1 MAQITVA
8 SSMTYFTV
16 VTAAAFLLKYF
27 MAKSYASRN
36 QSIFGLVITV
46 VYLAI
51 IFFIQLYVNYQN
63 AKEKCGGTPQL
74 VPSINYTIIPNLFI
88 FGTLLLILILMPG
101 WKAPFSNTIGYLI
114 VWLAGVNGSFFKI
127 LKQDNNQNKL
137 LQMVYKDP
145 SMMINEIT
153 PENFDLFIARMG
165 GKKGGIGPIVQGVP
179 IVNAQPIVKAQPI
192 VNAEPLPKPSAP
204 PMTMKGGRRKQRGG
218 NSTSILSSNYK
229 QHIPGLYNFVVIKD
243 MISEFLWYVLVG
255 NLVINT
261 SSTYISSIKCNRS
274 ADQLGAFVENS
285 LNNPKMKKKEEKWSL
300 GY

>member
-1 MAQITVA
+1 MAQISVA
-8 SSMTYFTV
+8 TSMTYFTV

-36 QSIFGLVITV
+36 QSIFGLVITI

-51 IFFIQLYVNYQN
+51 ILFIQLYVNYQN

-74 VPSINYTIIPNLFI
+74 VPSINYTLIPNLFI

-101 WKAPFSNTIGYLI
+101 WKAPFSNTLGYLF
-114 VWLAGVNGSFFKI
+114 VWLGGVNGSFFKI

-145 SMMINEIT
+145 SIMINEIT
-153 PENFDLFIARMG
+153 PENFDLFIARMAGKNG
-165 GKKGGIGPIVQGVP
+165 GVEALPVAK
-179 IVNAQPIVKAQPI
+179 
-192 VNAEPLPKPSAP
+192 AEPKSEPSASP
-204 PMTMKGGRRKQRGG
+204 MKGGRKKQRGG

-229 QHIPGLYNFVVIKD
+229 DHIPGLYNFVVIKD
-243 MISEFLWYVLVG
+243 MIAEFLWYILVG

-261 SSTYISSIKCNRS
+261 SSSYIASIKCNRT
-274 ADQLGAFVENS
+274 ADQLGAFVEDS
-285 LNNPKMKKKEEKWSL
+285 LNNPKKEKEEQKWSL

>member
-1 MAQITVA
+1 MAQISVA
-8 SSMTYFTV
+8 TSMTYFTV

-36 QSIFGLVITV
+36 QSIFGLVITI

-51 IFFIQLYVNYQN
+51 ILFIQLYVNYQN

-74 VPSINYTIIPNLFI
+74 VPSINYTLVPNLFI
-88 FGTLLLILILMPG
+88 FGTLLLILMLMPG
-101 WKAPFSNTIGYLI
+101 WKAPFSNTLGYLF
-114 VWLAGVNGSFFKI
+114 VWLGGVNGSFFKI

-145 SMMINEIT
+145 SIMINEIT
-153 PENFDLFIARMG
+153 PENFDLFIARMAGKNG
-165 GKKGGIGPIVQGVP
+165 GVEALPV
-179 IVNAQPIVKAQPI
+179 AKAERIP
-192 VNAEPLPKPSAP
+192 ESSAP
-204 PMTMKGGRRKQRGG
+204 PMKGGRKKQRGG

-229 QHIPGLYNFVVIKD
+229 DHIPGLYNFVVIKD
-243 MISEFLWYVLVG
+243 MIAEFLWYILVG

-261 SSTYISSIKCNRS
+261 SSSYIASIKCNRT
-274 ADQLGAFVENS
+274 ADQLGAFVEDS
-285 LNNPKMKKKEEKWSL
+285 LNNPKKEKEEQKWSL

>member
-1 MAQITVA
+1 MAQISVA
-8 SSMTYFTV
+8 TSMTYFTV

-36 QSIFGLVITV
+36 QSIFGLVITI

-51 IFFIQLYVNYQN
+51 ILFIQLYVNYQN

-74 VPSINYTIIPNLFI
+74 VPSINYTLVPNLFI
-88 FGTLLLILILMPG
+88 FGTLLLILMLMPG
-101 WKAPFSNTIGYLI
+101 WKAPFSNTLGYLF
-114 VWLAGVNGSFFKI
+114 VWLGGVNGSFFKI

-145 SMMINEIT
+145 SIMINEIT
-153 PENFDLFIARMG
+153 PENFDLFIARMAGKNG
-165 GKKGGIGPIVQGVP
+165 GVEALPVS
-179 IVNAQPIVKAQPI
+179 KAESI
-192 VNAEPLPKPSAP
+192 SESSASQ
-204 PMTMKGGRRKQRGG
+204 MKGGRKKQRGG

-229 QHIPGLYNFVVIKD
+229 DHIPGLYNFVVIKD
-243 MISEFLWYVLVG
+243 MISEFLWYILVG

-261 SSTYISSIKCNRS
+261 SSSYVSSIKCNRT

-285 LNNPKMKKKEEKWSL
+285 LNNPKKEKEEQKWSL

>member
-1 MAQITVA
+1 MAQISVA
-8 SSMTYFTV
+8 TSMTYFTV

-51 IFFIQLYVNYQN
+51 ILFIQLYVNYQN

-74 VPSINYTIIPNLFI
+74 VASINYTLIPNLFI
-88 FGTLLLILILMPG
+88 FGTLLLILIIMPG
-101 WKAPFSNTIGYLI
+101 WKAPFSNTLGYLF

-145 SMMINEIT
+145 SIMINEIT
-153 PENFDLFIARMG
+153 PENFDLFIARMAGKNG
-165 GKKGGIGPIVQGVP
+165 GVE
-179 IVNAQPIVKAQPI
+179 A
-192 VNAEPLPKPSAP
+192 LPVAKTTPQSQERFSERNQA
-204 PMTMKGGRRKQRGG
+204 GGRRKQKGG
-218 NSTSILSSNYK
+218 NSPSILTSNYK
-229 QHIPGLYNFVVIKD
+229 EHLPGLYNFVVIKD
-243 MISEFLWYVLVG
+243 MISEFIWYALVG

-261 SSTYISSIKCNRS
+261 SNSYIQSIKCNRS
-274 ADQLGAFVENS
+274 AGELGAYVENQ
-285 LNNPKMKKKEEKWSL
+285 LNNPKKEKKEPSFAL

>member
-1 MAQITVA
+1 MAQISVA
-8 SSMTYFTV
+8 TSMTYFTV

-51 IFFIQLYVNYQN
+51 ILFIQLYVNYQN

-74 VPSINYTIIPNLFI
+74 VPSINYTLVPNLFI

-101 WKAPFSNTIGYLI
+101 WKAPFSNTLGYLI

-145 SMMINEIT
+145 SIMINEIT
-153 PENFDLFIARMG
+153 PENFDLFIARMAGKNG
-165 GKKGGIGPIVQGVP
+165 GVEALPVAK
-179 IVNAQPIVKAQPI
+179 
-192 VNAEPLPKPSAP
+192 AEPIPQQSAP
-204 PMTMKGGRRKQRGG
+204 QMKGGRKKQRGG

-229 QHIPGLYNFVVIKD
+229 DHIPGLYNFVVIKD
-243 MISEFLWYVLVG
+243 MIAEFLWYILVG

-261 SSTYISSIKCNRS
+261 SSSYIASIKCNRT
-274 ADQLGAFVENS
+274 ADQLGAFVEDS
-285 LNNPKMKKKEEKWSL
+285 LNNPKKEKEEPKWSL